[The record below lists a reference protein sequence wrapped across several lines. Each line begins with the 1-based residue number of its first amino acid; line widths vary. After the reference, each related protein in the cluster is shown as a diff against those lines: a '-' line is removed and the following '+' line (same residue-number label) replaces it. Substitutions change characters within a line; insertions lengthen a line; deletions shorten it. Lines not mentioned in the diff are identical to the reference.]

1 MLAIAACLGAP
12 QGHRGASSE
21 PETPTQLHGVQASL
35 LAPIQPDTLFKP
47 GERCGDACRD
57 PNAAGPVYHLAEN
70 KILPQLDSAAAAAG
84 PGEMRDC
91 PPLRELVP
99 CLSGHENMAD
109 PYSSPCSACYP
120 KALRTW
126 PNGTIFRATK
136 TPARRTKP
144 IYLIIAVPAF
154 QGSSGLEGLFSSS
167 PSVSTMCAKSVWQC
181 EATATLM
188 REGVFTRSSRYLPSA
203 TNWTKVYN
211 VYNSRELGSI
221 WNDPTRPIL
230 MDKSPPNLAKSKS
243 LVEFFEKNKMDYRF
257 VAMARHPCMYGR
269 MTDASFSLLMSYM
282 RDVLANVPEDKIF
295 KISYNDF
302 VSRPDKVASRLLD
315 WLPELVSLDINS
327 SHLEWAGALGGG
339 MGRVIPGTD
348 LTYRNGVWK
357 RTGVMSPP
365 MDGVP
370 AAADLEFKNG
380 LWSLKASA
388 GKPSHRD
395 RLAAAAR
402 LASAAAHTQSATELF
417 VDGLGMLGAAH
428 RFFTRSTE
436 AQQKAPTAQEV
447 AEAIES
453 GAPKVT
459 PKAASK
465 APKAAS
471 SAASKA
477 ASKAAPTAAS
487 NAPNASVEPPKH
499 VALATASADA
509 SLTFEEQEREGKR
522 LEDLHRLEDQLEE
535 QEREGKRLEEA
546 YAAFQAEQTRAS
558 RAELGLKNAPS
569 ATPDSRGDRNA
580 GDVASLVGP
589 SERASSS
596 EKERQGASERQSSSE
611 RQSAAQQERSFSGG
625 EHGGRELPV
634 LQYSQR
640 PECSLKVI
648 KRRYNTN
655 DALPFV

>member
-1 MLAIAACLGAP
+1 
-12 QGHRGASSE
+12 
-21 PETPTQLHGVQASL
+21 
-35 LAPIQPDTLFKP
+35 
-47 GERCGDACRD
+47 
-57 PNAAGPVYHLAEN
+57 
-70 KILPQLDSAAAAAG
+70 
-84 PGEMRDC
+84 
-91 PPLRELVP
+91 
-99 CLSGHENMAD
+99 
-109 PYSSPCSACYP
+109 
-120 KALRTW
+120 
-126 PNGTIFRATK
+126 
-136 TPARRTKP
+136 
-144 IYLIIAVPAF
+144 
-154 QGSSGLEGLFSSS
+154 
-167 PSVSTMCAKSVWQC
+167 
-181 EATATLM
+181 
-188 REGVFTRSSRYLPSA
+188 
-203 TNWTKVYN
+203 
-211 VYNSRELGSI
+211 
-221 WNDPTRPIL
+221 
-230 MDKSPPNLAKSKS
+230 
-243 LVEFFEKNKMDYRF
+243 
-257 VAMARHPCMYGR
+257 
-269 MTDASFSLLMSYM
+269 
-282 RDVLANVPEDKIF
+282 
-295 KISYNDF
+295 
-302 VSRPDKVASRLLD
+302 
-315 WLPELVSLDINS
+315 
-327 SHLEWAGALGGG
+327 
-339 MGRVIPGTD
+339 
-348 LTYRNGVWK
+348 
-357 RTGVMSPP
+357 
-365 MDGVP
+365 
-370 AAADLEFKNG
+370 
-380 LWSLKASA
+380 
-388 GKPSHRD
+388 
-395 RLAAAAR
+395 
-402 LASAAAHTQSATELF
+402 
-417 VDGLGMLGAAH
+417 MLGAAH

-477 ASKAAPTAAS
+477 AASAPKAAAS

-569 ATPDSRGDRNA
+569 VTPDSRGDRNA

-596 EKERQGASERQSSSE
+596 EKERQSASERQSSSE

>member
-1 MLAIAACLGAP
+1 
-12 QGHRGASSE
+12 
-21 PETPTQLHGVQASL
+21 
-35 LAPIQPDTLFKP
+35 
-47 GERCGDACRD
+47 
-57 PNAAGPVYHLAEN
+57 
-70 KILPQLDSAAAAAG
+70 
-84 PGEMRDC
+84 
-91 PPLRELVP
+91 
-99 CLSGHENMAD
+99 
-109 PYSSPCSACYP
+109 
-120 KALRTW
+120 
-126 PNGTIFRATK
+126 
-136 TPARRTKP
+136 
-144 IYLIIAVPAF
+144 
-154 QGSSGLEGLFSSS
+154 
-167 PSVSTMCAKSVWQC
+167 
-181 EATATLM
+181 
-188 REGVFTRSSRYLPSA
+188 
-203 TNWTKVYN
+203 
-211 VYNSRELGSI
+211 
-221 WNDPTRPIL
+221 

-282 RDVLANVPEDKIF
+282 RDLLANVAEDKIF

-380 LWSLKASA
+380 LWRLKASA
-388 GKPSHRD
+388 GTPSHR
-395 RLAAAAR
+395 
-402 LASAAAHTQSATELF
+402 AHTQSATELF

-436 AQQKAPTAQEV
+436 ARQKAPTAQEV

-453 GAPKVT
+453 GAPKVP

-477 ASKAAPTAAS
+477 AT

-522 LEDLHRLEDQLEE
+522 LEEVQR
-535 QEREGKRLEEA
+535 A
-546 YAAFQAEQTRAS
+546 YAAFQAEQTRL
-558 RAELGLKNAPS
+558 RNAPS
-569 ATPDSRGDRNA
+569 VAPDSRGDRNT

-589 SERASSS
+589 SERTSSS
-596 EKERQGASERQSSSE
+596 EKERQSASERQSSNE
-611 RQSAAQQERSFSGG
+611 RQSASQQERSFSGG

-634 LQYSQR
+634 MQYSLR

>member
-1 MLAIAACLGAP
+1 MLAVAALLAAP

-21 PETPTQLHGVQASL
+21 PETPSVLHGVQASL

-91 PPLRELVP
+91 PPLPELVP
-99 CLSGHENMAD
+99 CLSGHTNMAD
-109 PYSSPCSACYP
+109 AYSSPCSACYP

-282 RDVLANVPEDKIF
+282 RDLLANVAEDKIF

-365 MDGVP
+365 MDRVP
-370 AAADLEFKNG
+370 APADLEFKNG
-380 LWSLKASA
+380 LWRLKASA
-388 GKPSHRD
+388 GTPSHR
-395 RLAAAAR
+395 
-402 LASAAAHTQSATELF
+402 AHTQSATELF
-417 VDGLGMLGAAH
+417 VDGSGMLGAAH

-436 AQQKAPTAQEV
+436 ARQKAPTAQEV

-453 GAPKVT
+453 GAPKVP

-477 ASKAAPTAAS
+477 AT
-487 NAPNASVEPPKH
+487 NAPNASIEPPKH

-522 LEDLHRLEDQLEE
+522 LEEVQR
-535 QEREGKRLEEA
+535 A
-546 YAAFQAEQTRAS
+546 YAAFQAEQTRL
-558 RAELGLKNAPS
+558 RNAPS
-569 ATPDSRGDRNA
+569 VAPDSRGDRNT

-589 SERASSS
+589 SERTRSS
-596 EKERQGASERQSSSE
+596 EKERQSASERQSSSE
-611 RQSAAQQERSFSGG
+611 RQSASQQERSFSGG

-634 LQYSQR
+634 MQYSLR

>member
-1 MLAIAACLGAP
+1 MSRLPRAI
-12 QGHRGASSE
+12 SSR
-21 PETPTQLHGVQASL
+21 A
-35 LAPIQPDTLFKP
+35 
-47 GERCGDACRD
+47 R
-57 PNAAGPVYHLAEN
+57 
-70 KILPQLDSAAAAAG
+70 AAA
-84 PGEMRDC
+84 
-91 PPLRELVP
+91 
-99 CLSGHENMAD
+99 S
-109 PYSSPCSACYP
+109 
-120 KALRTW
+120 
-126 PNGTIFRATK
+126 
-136 TPARRTKP
+136 
-144 IYLIIAVPAF
+144 
-154 QGSSGLEGLFSSS
+154 
-167 PSVSTMCAKSVWQC
+167 
-181 EATATLM
+181 
-188 REGVFTRSSRYLPSA
+188 RSSKPRSA
-203 TNWTKVYN
+203 
-211 VYNSRELGSI
+211 S
-221 WNDPTRPIL
+221 
-230 MDKSPPNLAKSKS
+230 
-243 LVEFFEKNKMDYRF
+243 
-257 VAMARHPCMYGR
+257 
-269 MTDASFSLLMSYM
+269 
-282 RDVLANVPEDKIF
+282 
-295 KISYNDF
+295 
-302 VSRPDKVASRLLD
+302 
-315 WLPELVSLDINS
+315 
-327 SHLEWAGALGGG
+327 
-339 MGRVIPGTD
+339 
-348 LTYRNGVWK
+348 
-357 RTGVMSPP
+357 
-365 MDGVP
+365 
-370 AAADLEFKNG
+370 
-380 LWSLKASA
+380 
-388 GKPSHRD
+388 
-395 RLAAAAR
+395 AAR

-477 ASKAAPTAAS
+477 ASSAPKAAAS

-522 LEDLHRLEDQLEE
+522 LE
-535 QEREGKRLEEA
+535 EA

-558 RAELGLKNAPS
+558 RTELGLKNAPS
-569 ATPDSRGDRNA
+569 VTPDSRGDRNA

-596 EKERQGASERQSSSE
+596 EKERQSASERQSSSE
-611 RQSAAQQERSFSGG
+611 RQSASQQERSFSGG

>member
-1 MLAIAACLGAP
+1 MLAAVAALLGAP
-12 QGHRGASSE
+12 QGHKTSSE
-21 PETPTQLHGVQASL
+21 PETPTVLHGVQASL
-35 LAPIQPDTLFKP
+35 LAPDVLFKP
-47 GERCGDACRD
+47 GEACGDACRD
-57 PNAAGPVYHLAEN
+57 PNARGPVYHLAEN
-70 KILPQLDSAAAAAG
+70 GILPQLDSEAAAVG

-91 PPLRELVP
+91 PPLAELVP
-99 CLSGHENMAD
+99 CLSGHKNMAD

-120 KALRTW
+120 KEVRTW
-126 PNGTIFRATK
+126 PNGTTFRAK
-136 TPARRTKP
+136 RSPARRTKP

-188 REGVFTRSSRYLPSA
+188 REGVFTRSSRYHPSK

-211 VYNSRELGSI
+211 VYNSLELGSI

-243 LVEFFEKNKMDYRF
+243 MVEFFQKNNMDYRF

-302 VSRPDKVASRLLD
+302 VSRPDRVASKLLD

-327 SHLEWAGALGGG
+327 SHLEWSGALGGG

-348 LTYRNGVWK
+348 LTYRNGAWK
-357 RTGVMSPP
+357 RTGVISPP

-380 LWSLKASA
+380 LWRLKASA
-388 GKPSHRD
+388 GTPPHR
-395 RLAAAAR
+395 
-402 LASAAAHTQSATELF
+402 AHTQSATELF
-417 VDGLGMLGAAH
+417 VDGLGMLGAAQ
-428 RFFTRSTE
+428 RFFTRSTD
-436 AQQKAPTAQEV
+436 ARQKAPTAREV

-453 GAPKVT
+453 GAPKT
-459 PKAASK
+459 ALS
-465 APKAAS
+465 APKAAL
-471 SAASKA
+471 KA
-477 ASKAAPTAAS
+477 PKEAL
-487 NAPNASVEPPKH
+487 NAPNASIEPPKH

-509 SLTFEEQEREGKR
+509 SLTFEEQEREGA
-522 LEDLHRLEDQLEE
+522 
-535 QEREGKRLEEA
+535 RLEEVQRA
-546 YAAFQAEQTRAS
+546 FAAWEAEQAQ
-558 RAELGLKNAPS
+558 LKNAPNI
-569 ATPDSRGDRNA
+569 TLDSRGDRKT

-589 SERASSS
+589 SERTISS
-596 EKERQGASERQSSSE
+596 EKERQSSSE
-611 RQSAAQQERSFSGG
+611 EERSFSGG

-634 LQYSQR
+634 MQYSER

-655 DALPFV
+655 DALPSV